1 MRFKKTGYYFI
12 ILTGIITFALTACQD
27 RDSINKDLSHH
38 SETTFLM
45 GTVVQIDIY
54 GSEGEKL
61 IKESFERIREIEEK
75 MSRNIPDSEIN
86 QINNSVGKFVKV
98 SEDTF
103 RVLEKAVAYA
113 ELTDGKFEPGIGALV
128 ELWGIGTERARIPSE
143 QEINKAREKVDY
155 NSIILDRE
163 GCQVKL
169 LREGMSLD
177 LGAIAKGYA
186 ADELRKIILSKG
198 IKSAYLN
205 LGGNVL
211 VIGSKPDGSPWRIGI
226 QDPGLESGKIMARLK
241 IEDQAVVT
249 SGNYERYFEEGG
261 IIYHHIIDPETG
273 YPARNG
279 VITVS
284 IISSAAFDADAL
296 STAVFLM
303 GTEKGM
309 ELVEGMEGKEAI
321 IVTEKKEVFLST
333 GLKGK
338 VELFNS
344 DFSLKG

>member
-1 MRFKKTGYYFI
+1 MVYYNKIYVSLILSMLKQISSGGNGNMRYKKTGCYFI
-12 ILTGIITFALTACQD
+12 ILLLIITFALSACQD
-27 RDSINKDLSHH
+27 RKLSDKELAHH

-45 GTVVQIDIY
+45 GTVVQMDTY
-54 GSEGEKL
+54 GPGGEKL

-75 MSRNIPDSEIN
+75 MSRNIQDSEIN
-86 QINNSVGKFVKV
+86 QINNSAGEFVKV

-103 RVLEKAVAYA
+103 RVIEKAVAYA

-226 QDPGLESGKIMARLK
+226 QDPG
-241 IEDQAVVT
+241 
-249 SGNYERYFEEGG
+249 
-261 IIYHHIIDPETG
+261 
-273 YPARNG
+273 
-279 VITVS
+279 
-284 IISSAAFDADAL
+284 
-296 STAVFLM
+296 
-303 GTEKGM
+303 
-309 ELVEGMEGKEAI
+309 
-321 IVTEKKEVFLST
+321 
-333 GLKGK
+333 
-338 VELFNS
+338 
-344 DFSLKG
+344 